1 MGMEIAELNSLYME
15 AETAQQALFAEQRS
29 NLLLVAGNHYNR
41 RDSRFWRK
49 LREIENI
56 SKEQKLR
63 LTKNH
68 IQRVTKGYRNNIVAF
83 VPGVAIAPKNEA
95 ELTDQK
101 SAEMYGA
108 VWEDIKDRYKFRR
121 KVRHYAQDLVEI
133 GETITKIFYDP
144 NLGTAIGEEPEIDEE
159 TGEPVVDEETG
170 EPVMKQVMSGQLVY
184 ERIHGFNLLTDPEA
198 RSWDEVRWVCYRK
211 MVAISELKLQF
222 ENDESKL
229 QFITKGT
236 DETYKVFDS
245 TTGSYVESK
254 GLMMVTEWYWRPCEE
269 YRKGWYV
276 ISVKGGVLFEGEL
289 PLGIFPILYCGFDEA
304 STSARSYSIIKQC
317 RPYQAEINRA
327 ASKIAE
333 HQITLGDDKLL
344 MLNGSTMAPGGT
356 AHGVKAIQVVG
367 TEPKIMGGRNGEQYV
382 GYMAGQIDEMYRVAN
397 YDEDSAEK
405 DSANV
410 DPYTLL
416 FKTASKKKRYAEYLM
431 KFEEYLIDI
440 CDLSLRLAKAYYP
453 DQMLVQVV
461 GKSEFVNIAEF
472 RNSDDLGYQ
481 IKIES
486 QSDDLESRM
495 GRQLSL
501 NHLIQY
507 AGANMAA
514 EDLGR
519 VVAAM
524 DYLNDKQLFDDRTI
538 DYQNASNDILA
549 MDRGEYVP
557 AYPEDKHEYVI
568 KRLTHRMK
576 QRDYQSL
583 VPQTQQNYQRKRDE
597 HRQIFAQQVAAAQQ
611 AEAGFVPSGGM
622 LVTCDFYQPD
632 PKDPLRPKRLRIPS
646 EALQWLIDKLQ
657 SQGTTQQALENQ
669 DLQTQASI
677 AEMLKQ
683 QRQPQ
688 WQLPVGQ
695 SAFQ

>member
-1 MGMEIAELNSLYME
+1 MGMEVADLNSLYIE

-56 SKEQKLR
+56 SKDQKLR

-68 IQRVTKGYRNNIVAF
+68 IQRITKGYRNNIVSF
-83 VPGVAIAPKNEA
+83 VPGVAVAAKNDA
-95 ELTDQK
+95 ELADQK
-101 SAEMYGA
+101 SGELHES
-108 VWEDIKDRYKFRR
+108 VWQDIKIRQKFAR
-121 KVRHYAQDLVEI
+121 KVRHYAQDFVEI

-144 NLGTAIGEEPEIDEE
+144 NLGTEIGEEPITDEE
-159 TGEPVVDEETG
+159 TGEPILDEETG
-170 EPVMKQVMSGQLVY
+170 EPMMRTVMSGQLVY
-184 ERIHGFNLLTDPEA
+184 ERIHGFNWLTDPEA
-198 RSWDEVRWVCYRK
+198 RSSDEIRWGCYRK
-211 MVAISELKLQF
+211 MVAISELEHQFKDDEEKLR
-222 ENDESKL
+222 
-229 QFITKGT
+229 FITKGT
-236 DETYKVFDS
+236 EETYKVFDAA
-245 TTGSYVESK
+245 TGSYVESK
-254 GLMMVTEWYWRPCEE
+254 GLMMVMEWYWKPCQE
-269 YRKGWYV
+269 YRNGWYC
-276 ISVKGGVLFEGEL
+276 IAVKGGILFEGEL
-289 PLGIFPILYCGFDEA
+289 PLGIFPIVYCGFDEA
-304 STSARSYSIIKQC
+304 STSARSYSIIKQL

-344 MLNGSTMAPGGT
+344 MLNGSSMSPGGT
-356 AHGVKAIQVVG
+356 AHGVKAIQVTG
-367 TEPKIMGGRNGEQYV
+367 TEPKILGGRSGEQYV
-382 GYMAGQIDEMYRVAN
+382 GYMVGQIDEMYRVAN
-397 YDEDSAEK
+397 YDEDSIEK

-440 CDLSLRLAKAYYP
+440 CEISLRLAKAYYR
-453 DQMLVQVV
+453 DEMLVQIV
-461 GKSEFVNIAEF
+461 GKSEFVNIPEF
-472 RNSDDLGYQ
+472 RATDDLGYQ
-481 IKIES
+481 IKIEA

-519 VVAAM
+519 VVSAM
-524 DYLNDKQLFDDRTI
+524 EYLNDKQLFDDRTI
-538 DYQNASNDILA
+538 DYQNATNDILA
-549 MDRGEYVP
+549 MDRGQYVP

-583 VPQTQQNYQRKRDE
+583 QQPIQQNYQRKREE

-657 SQGTTQQALENQ
+657 SQGTTQQSLENQ

-677 AEMLKQ
+677 AEMLQ
-683 QRQPQ
+683 QQKQPQ

-695 SAFQ
+695 SAYQ